1 MEMIDLTE
9 IERQHQK
16 LTNMLGR
23 LSDAAKNHEPRDV
36 VYRIIDD
43 VIAYTE
49 SHFSIE
55 EQLMSQTSFPEI
67 ELHKKHHKQ
76 LIREAHRLREK
87 YDYVGEDM
95 FSEWFDHWY
104 FTNFLA
110 HIRYADKP
118 IDDHI
123 AQSAAKK

>member
-43 VIAYTE
+43 DFV
-49 SHFSIE
+49 
-55 EQLMSQTSFPEI
+55 
-67 ELHKKHHKQ
+67 
-76 LIREAHRLREK
+76 
-87 YDYVGEDM
+87 
-95 FSEWFDHWY
+95 
-104 FTNFLA
+104 
-110 HIRYADKP
+110 KP
-118 IDDHI
+118 LNLLP
-123 AQSAAKK
+123 QRRR